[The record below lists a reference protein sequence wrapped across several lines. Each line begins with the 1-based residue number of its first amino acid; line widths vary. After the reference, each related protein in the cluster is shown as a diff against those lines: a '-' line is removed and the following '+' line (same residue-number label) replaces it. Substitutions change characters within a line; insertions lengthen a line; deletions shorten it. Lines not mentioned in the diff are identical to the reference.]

1 MKPHSE
7 ASAPQLSV
15 IVPMY
20 NAGKSFQAFIGSAL
34 AQTLQSVEIIIV
46 NDGSTDESA
55 EMAHRYA
62 AQYDHV
68 QVIDQPNGGVSRA
81 RNAGLAVARGR
92 YVTFPDADD
101 TISPEMYSKLID
113 MAVKDDLD
121 VAQCNAERV
130 FWGGNDAKPLIPTD
144 RLQSTGVLSGAEWL
158 GKALSSNRYLHVVW
172 LGIYRRALI
181 EQLNLL
187 FEPGLHHQDIPWT
200 TELMLNA
207 RRVRYTEEI
216 LYRYYVHDQSISNQ
230 KRTGMRNAE
239 YQRHYLKIARML
251 DEINQRY
258 RHKVNIPAALYRQV
272 TKEALT
278 VCHSIRRE
286 PYEEARQAMIADMF
300 ATKTPGRMLRNA
312 RGARQWYQLLLWL
325 SRIWRWRRKSC
336 R

>member
-7 ASAPQLSV
+7 PSAPQLSV

-20 NAGKSFQAFIGSAL
+20 NAGKSFQAFIESVL
-34 AQTLQSVEIIIV
+34 AQTLDSVEIIIV

-55 EMAHRYA
+55 EMAHHYA
-62 AQYDHV
+62 AQYPHI
-68 QVIDQPNGGVSRA
+68 QVIDQQNGGVSRA
-81 RNAGLAVARGR
+81 RNAGMAVASGQ

-101 TISPEMYSKLID
+101 TLSPEMYSTLMT
-113 MAVKDDLD
+113 MALTDDLD

-130 FWGGNDAKPLIPTD
+130 FLGSGRAKPLIPTD
-144 RLQSTGVLSGAEWL
+144 RLQSTTVLSGVEWL
-158 GKALSSNRYLHVVW
+158 GKALSTNRYLHVVW

-181 EQLNLL
+181 EQLQLC

-207 RRVRYTEEI
+207 QRVRYNEKVM
-216 LYRYYVHDQSISNQ
+216 YRYYVHDQSISNQ

-258 RHKVNIPAALYRQV
+258 RQKVNIPAAVYRQV
-272 TKEALT
+272 TKEALI
-278 VCHSIRRE
+278 VCHSLRRE
-286 PYEEARQAMIADMF
+286 PDEQARQTMIADLF
-300 ATKTPGRMLRNA
+300 ASKTPGLMLRNA
-312 RGARQWYQLLLWL
+312 RGIRQWYQLLLWL
-325 SRIWRWRRKSC
+325 WRVWRWRKK
-336 R
+336 